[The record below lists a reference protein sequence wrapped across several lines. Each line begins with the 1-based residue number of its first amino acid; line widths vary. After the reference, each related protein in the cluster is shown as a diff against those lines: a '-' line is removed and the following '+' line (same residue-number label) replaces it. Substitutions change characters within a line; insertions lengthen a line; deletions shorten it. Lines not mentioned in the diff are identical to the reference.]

1 MWSTYLNKSRKI
13 RIRDAVVQ
21 SMSEEKTV
29 LPLSEAIYM
38 VLHSIRLR
46 LGRILI
52 VIIAITASIAYM
64 VSLDMLSSI
73 LAASISPGGAGIYTL
88 LLDLTA
94 FTVAAAGTMNSLLIM
109 IAERYHEIG
118 TMKSFGARDIH
129 IFELLMLEALI
140 LTIIGGVLG
149 YIIGISIGFILGG
162 SGDIVFLF
170 WKSLGVAV
178 IIGLISA
185 SYPSYQAARMSPV
198 EALRVEV

>member
-1 MWSTYLNKSRKI
+1 
-13 RIRDAVVQ
+13 
-21 SMSEEKTV
+21 MSEEKTI
-29 LPLSEAIYM
+29 LPLSEAIYL

-46 LGRILI
+46 IGRILI
-52 VIIAITASIAYM
+52 VIVAITASIAYM

-73 LAASISPGGAGIYTL
+73 LISNINPQGAEVYML

-129 IFELLMLEALI
+129 IFELLMLEAVI
-140 LTIIGGVLG
+140 LTIIGGLLG
-149 YIIGISIGFILGG
+149 YIIGIGIGYMLGG
-162 SGDIVFLF
+162 SGDILFLLE
-170 WKSLGVAV
+170 KSLAVAV
-178 IIGLISA
+178 IIGLVSA